1 MWYKTNEVERI
12 QIELTNYCNA
22 ACPECER
29 EQILRPYEYYL
40 DKNKVFEETKEWVE
54 KQKEFQMF
62 KEINDRYLTL
72 EQIKK
77 RFRPGDWPELISL
90 HCCGNID
97 EPTINPNFIDITKYF
112 FTLNNKIC
120 VYLSTNGGT
129 RNIKF
134 WKELGELSYELKPT
148 YKRVKFLYETLSV
161 FPYADNGE
169 DSVYLNYYHQQN
181 KLHHQYYDAHTMA
194 YGGII
199 DLDDREIKYKSN
211 GELYF
216 EENGFKA
223 WFGIDG
229 LEDTNHIYRR
239 GVKWER
245 LQNNFREY
253 IKAGGDAGWQFIVFP
268 WNMHQIEEARQRSLD
283 EGFTAFSIVQTVRN
297 TGASIEGGRDNPIIN
312 VADLNLNQEGVT
324 GGRLKDGY

>member
-1 MWYKTNEVERI
+1 MWYNTNEVERI

-29 EQILRPYEYYL
+29 EQILRPSEYYIGGG
-40 DKNKVFEETKEWVE
+40 KFATKDEWIAD
-54 KQKEFQMF
+54 QKEIQMF

-77 RFRPGDWPELISL
+77 RFKPGDWSDLRAI
-90 HCCGNID
+90 HFCGNID
-97 EPTINPNFIDITKYF
+97 EPTINPEFMDITNHF
-112 FTLNNKIC
+112 LTLNNDTC
-120 VYLSTNGGT
+120 VFLSTNGGT
-129 RNIKF
+129 RNTKF
-134 WKELGELSYELKPT
+134 WKELGELSYELRPIA
-148 YKRVKFLYETLSV
+148 KRFKFLYETLSV

-169 DSVYLNYYHQQN
+169 DSIYLKHYPNQQA
-181 KLHHQYYDAHTMA
+181 KFHHDHLDSIVMA

-199 DLDDREIKYKSN
+199 DFHDREIKYKPN
-211 GELYF
+211 GELYY
-216 EENGFKA
+216 EVHGVQT

-253 IKAGGDAGWQFIVFP
+253 IKAGGNAGWQFIVFP
-268 WNMHQIEEARQRSLD
+268 WNVHQIEEARQRSLD

-297 TGASIEGGRDNPIIN
+297 GGNSIEGGVDNPIIN
-312 VADLNLNQEGVT
+312 VADLNLNQDGVT
-324 GGRLKDGY
+324 GGRLKDEY